1 MAFVVLKTSP
11 SEIIH
16 TFIPFYFA
24 APLGK
29 DLIKRT
35 SQRIVAT
42 IGGCLMGGGFVLAAF
57 AESIGVVY
65 LAFFISGK
73 FSITIYPQV
82 LLYRS
87 YAAK

>member
-1 MAFVVLKTSP
+1 MKTFCGTKYHAYTDVP
-11 SEIIH
+11 SSIH
-16 TFIPFYFA
+16 DFIPFYFA

-35 SQRIVAT
+35 SQRIVAI

-73 FSITIYPQV
+73 FILTVNKPVS
-82 LLYRS
+82 
-87 YAAK
+87 

>member
-1 MAFVVLKTSP
+1 MHIDVPLSMHA
-11 SEIIH
+11 
-16 TFIPFYFA
+16 FIPFYFA

-35 SQRIVAT
+35 SQRIVAI

-73 FSITIYPQV
+73 FPITIYTHI
-82 LLYRS
+82 YHD
-87 YAAK
+87 